1 MVSKIRD
8 AMSNDD
14 FREYVLT
21 YLPIAG
27 IIILAVAFVSISL
40 ARAG

>member
-8 AMSNDD
+8 AIFNDD
-14 FREYVLT
+14 FREHLPA

-27 IIILAVAFVSISL
+27 IIILAVAFVAISL